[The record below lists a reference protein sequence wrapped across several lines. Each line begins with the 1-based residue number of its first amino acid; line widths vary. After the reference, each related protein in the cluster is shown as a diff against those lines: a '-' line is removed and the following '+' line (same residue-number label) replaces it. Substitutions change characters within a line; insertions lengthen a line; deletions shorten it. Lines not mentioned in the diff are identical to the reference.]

1 MNAVARE
8 MADAAVVNGG
18 GVLFGTAVV
27 ALPVEIDAVD
37 TLAQAASVQADAG
50 DGATE
55 CGDIEQALRGG
66 NDRIG
71 SCVVIGH
78 ERDPPWHL
86 TIFGATCSFF
96 VHYGIIARG
105 LQSVFDK

>member
-18 GVLFGTAVV
+18 C
-27 ALPVEIDAVD
+27 VE
-37 TLAQAASVQADAG
+37 
-50 DGATE
+50 
-55 CGDIEQALRGG
+55 
-66 NDRIG
+66 
-71 SCVVIGH
+71 IGH

-96 VHYGIIARG
+96 VHYGIIVRG
-105 LQSVFDK
+105 LQGVFDK